1 MFSILKTIVYL
12 LKLFSIMKTLQR
24 KKYLERIRPFVK
36 KPLIKVLTGQ
46 RRVGKSFLLQSI
58 AEDLLDKDVQE
69 IFIDKEN
76 FEFDEIQNYK
86 QLNQYIS
93 SKINSSKVAILID
106 EVQEIEEF
114 EKSLRNFY
122 KKPGFDIYI
131 TGSNANL
138 LSGELASLIGGRYVE
153 FEIFPLDFREF
164 LELNALDSTEENL
177 NKYMQFGGMAGLSLL
192 PDDSRVKR
200 EYLQNI
206 LNSIV
211 YKDIIK
217 RNQIRN
223 VAFLENL
230 ISFIAGNVGSQFS
243 SKKISDYLKSQKI
256 KISINTVMDY
266 LKFMADAFIIR
277 KVKRIDIKGK
287 KVFEIGEKY
296 YFEDLGLRNLLA
308 GFSADD
314 ISKVYEN
321 LVYNHLKSNGFD
333 VKTGALGRKEIDFIA
348 EKEGETY
355 YFQVTFLLSNNQTI
369 EREFGNL
376 LLIDDNY
383 PKYVIAKDVLPSINT
398 YKGIRQ
404 LSLLQFLENF

>member
-1 MFSILKTIVYL
+1 MKTIVYL

-24 KKYLERIRPFVK
+24 KKYLEQIRPFVK

-164 LELNALDSTEENL
+164 LELNEFDSTEENL

-192 PDDSRVKR
+192 PDDSRIKR

-266 LKFMADAFIIR
+266 LKFMADASIIR

-296 YFEDLGLRNLLA
+296 YFEDLGLRNLIA

-321 LVYNHLKSNGFD
+321 LVYNHLKSNGFE
-333 VKTGALGRKEIDFIA
+333 VKTGALGGKEIDFIA

-355 YFQVTFLLSNNQTI
+355 YFQVTFLLSNDQTI

-383 PKYVIAKDVLPSINT
+383 PKYVIAKDILPSINT

>member
-1 MFSILKTIVYL
+1 MKILK
-12 LKLFSIMKTLQR
+12 R
-24 KKYLERIRPFVK
+24 KKYLDRISPFVE
-36 KPLIKVLTGQ
+36 KPMIKVLTGQ

-58 AEDLLDKDVQE
+58 SEELLDEDVQK
-69 IFIDKEN
+69 IFVDKEN
-76 FEFDEIQNYK
+76 FEFDEILNYQ
-86 QLNQYIS
+86 QLNQYIN
-93 SKINSSKVAILID
+93 SKINSTKVAILID

-138 LSGELASLIGGRYVE
+138 LSGELASLLGGRYVE

-164 LELNALDSTEENL
+164 LELHAFDSTEENL

-192 PDDSRVKR
+192 PDDIRIKR

-266 LKFMADAFIIR
+266 LKFMADAFIFR

-296 YFEDLGLRNLLA
+296 YFEDLGLRNLIA

-321 LVYNHLKSNGFD
+321 LVYNHLNSNGFE
-333 VKTGALGRKEIDFIA
+333 VKTGALGGKEIDFIA

-355 YFQVTFLLSNNQTI
+355 YFQVTFLLSNDQTI

-383 PKYVIAKDVLPSINT
+383 PKYVISKDILPSINT
-398 YKGIRQ
+398 YKG
-404 LSLLQFLENF
+404 